1 MKITASKISDEGFIG
16 VYVDTP
22 FVDIAIKRAKE
33 LKRKGYIINYYD
45 YDGLAVNELEE
56 ALKSE

>member
-1 MKITASKISDEGFIG
+1 MKITASKITDEGFIG

-22 FVDIAIKRAKE
+22 FVDIAIKKAKE
-33 LKRKGYIINYYD
+33 LKAKGYIVNYYD

-56 ALKSE
+56 ALK